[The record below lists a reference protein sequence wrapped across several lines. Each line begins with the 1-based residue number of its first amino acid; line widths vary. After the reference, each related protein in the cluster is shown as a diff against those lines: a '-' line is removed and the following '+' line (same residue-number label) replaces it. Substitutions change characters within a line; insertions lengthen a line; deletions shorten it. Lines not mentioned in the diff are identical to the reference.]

1 MTKTERE
8 VLEQTEKDIKNN
20 PLQDEETFDVNTLL
34 DLDIEIASI
43 KKILVLKEEHQ
54 KEKYAELNTNQN
66 YIYNLIKLKNNIITN
81 ANLFSSQKTT

>member
-20 PLQDEETFDVNTLL
+20 PLAEGEESDVNTLL
-34 DLDIEIASI
+34 DLDLEIVSL

-54 KEKYAELNTNQN
+54 EEKYAKLNPNQN

-81 ANLFSSQKTT
+81 ANLFSSLSS